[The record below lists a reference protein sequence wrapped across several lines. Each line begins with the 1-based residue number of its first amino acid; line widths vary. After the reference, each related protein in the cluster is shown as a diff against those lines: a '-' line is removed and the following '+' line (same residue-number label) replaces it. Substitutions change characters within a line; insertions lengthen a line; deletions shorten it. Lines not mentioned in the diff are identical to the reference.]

1 MRIALL
7 TFALLAGLGV
17 VIGHA
22 WREPPQPRV
31 DDLGTVIRI
40 TF

>member
-17 VIGHA
+17 LAGHV
-22 WREPPQPRV
+22 WQESPQPRV
-31 DDLGTVIRI
+31 DDRGTAVRI
-40 TF
+40 KL

>member
-7 TFALLAGLGV
+7 TFAFLAGIGV

-22 WREPPQPRV
+22 WRDTPQPRV
-31 DDLGTVIRI
+31 DDRGAAIRI
-40 TF
+40 KL